1 MIKRRPGYERS
12 IYLTKISLSLTAI
25 FLVFTDLSTDGERHV
40 QSSAFSALRLLDCI
54 CLECSHRPRESSV
67 HINSPASV
75 LRKRLLPLAVLTP
88 TKPPVFIS
96 VFGFLWLILS
106 ANTHKKITFLA
117 NSAVLVKTVL

>member
-1 MIKRRPGYERS
+1 MVKRRPGYERS
-12 IYLTKISLSLTAI
+12 IYLTKIGLSLTAI
-25 FLVFTDLSTDGERHV
+25 FLVITDLSTDGERHV

-96 VFGFLWLILS
+96 VCVQTHIKNNLFSKLS
-106 ANTHKKITFLA
+106 CPCKDSSLNEQG
-117 NSAVLVKTVL
+117 